1 MNRAELRMSFL
12 EREHTLPIVP
22 HRHDRPSSLPF
33 LIDADVLAITAAI
46 PQVSIAIARTNLHD
60 IE

>member
-1 MNRAELRMSFL
+1 MSFL

-46 PQVSIAIARTNLHD
+46 PQVSIAIASTNLHD